1 MDAPVPDAS
10 TAPDSSP
17 PLIRVR
23 GLHQYFGEN
32 HVLRGIDL
40 DVHRGETL
48 CLLGT
53 SGGGKTVLTKH
64 MLGLMSPAEGSIQ
77 IDGVEI
83 AHMNER
89 KLGPV
94 RKKLGVMFQNG
105 ALFDSMNVAQ
115 NIAFPLIEAGIQD
128 SDELNR
134 QISKVLEIVRL
145 PGQEDTMPS
154 SLSGGM
160 KKRVA
165 LARAI
170 VDHPACICYD
180 EPHAGLD
187 PITSDSID
195 KLIKCLQKEHGIT
208 NIVITHELRSV
219 FRIAD
224 RIVFMKDGRIHWQG
238 TPAEIKTSEDPDIQ
252 AFIDGADH
260 DGSDWDCGC

>member
-1 MDAPVPDAS
+1 MPDPK
-10 TAPDSSP
+10 PDPKPDTDP

-23 GLHQYFGEN
+23 GLHQHFGEN
-32 HVLRGIDL
+32 HVLRGVDL
-40 DVHRGETL
+40 DVYPGETL

-64 MLGLMSPAEGSIQ
+64 MLGLMQPAKGSIL
-77 IDGVEI
+77 IDGEEI
-83 AHMNER
+83 AHMGER

-105 ALFDSMNVAQ
+105 ALFDSMTVAQ
-115 NIAFPLIEAGIQD
+115 NIAFPLIESGIKD
-128 SDELNR
+128 NAELDR
-134 QISKVLEIVRL
+134 KVAKVLDIVRL
-145 PGQEDTMPS
+145 PGQEDKMPA

-170 VDHPACICYD
+170 VSHPACVCYD

-187 PITSDSID
+187 PITADSID
-195 KLIKCLQKEHGIT
+195 KLIKCLQIEHGIT

-224 RIVFMKDGRIHWQG
+224 RIIFMKDGKIHWQG
-238 TPAEIKTSEDPDIQ
+238 TPAEIKACDDPVIQ
-252 AFIDGADH
+252 AFIGGEAH
-260 DGSDWDCGC
+260 DSSDWDCGC

>member
-10 TAPDSSP
+10 TPSTTEP

-77 IDGVEI
+77 IDGEEI
-83 AHMNER
+83 AHMSER

-94 RKKLGVMFQNG
+94 RKKLGVMFQSG
-105 ALFDSMNVAQ
+105 ALFDSMSVAQ
-115 NIAFPLIEAGIQD
+115 NIAFPLIEAGIKD
-128 SDELNR
+128 TDDLNR

-170 VDHPACICYD
+170 VDHPACVCYD

-187 PITSDSID
+187 PITADSID

-224 RIVFMKDGRIHWQG
+224 RIIFMKDGRIHWQG
-238 TPAEIKTSEDPDIQ
+238 TPAEIKLSEDPDIQ
-252 AFIDGADH
+252 AFIDGADY
-260 DGSDWDCGC
+260 DTSNWDCGC